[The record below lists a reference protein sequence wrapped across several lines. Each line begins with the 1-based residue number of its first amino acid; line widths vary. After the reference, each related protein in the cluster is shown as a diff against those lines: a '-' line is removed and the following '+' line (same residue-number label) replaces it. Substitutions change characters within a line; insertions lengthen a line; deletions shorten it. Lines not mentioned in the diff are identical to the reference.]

1 MKAQHQLEILY
12 FQVDEGIVCMDIVS
26 TFRILIIIYQS
37 FSKSILENLNNQP
50 IQKIFFIHF
59 SYIEI
64 SQTLCTTYN
73 KLNEVRYD
81 FKIKFK

>member
-26 TFRILIIIYQS
+26 TFHILIIIYQS